1 MIAKKDEELEELRK
15 ELIEKEELK
24 EEAFGVIRSL
34 SDMALSADGYISWI
48 HCHGFN
54 AATRPKYRMFQL
66 QPKLKAEVNTHG
78 VLAGEVVEKWQRINC
93 KVAMKSTKDDVA
105 TSYAPI
111 GGSGRKPKTLLP
123 MYKKTDIDPFATPMK
138 RRVGLDSVKVSL
150 NSSDYK

>member
-1 MIAKKDEELEELRK
+1 M
-15 ELIEKEELK
+15 
-24 EEAFGVIRSL
+24 IRSL

-111 GGSGRKPKTLLP
+111 GGSGRKSKTLLP
-123 MYKKTDIDPFATPMK
+123 MYKKTDIDPNAMPV
-138 RRVGLDSVKVSL
+138 RRKVGLESMRLSL

>member
-1 MIAKKDEELEELRK
+1 MSRNEKWRLQIDNIRLKTSQETRLSGIKACSCLESSPLRRRNCNTWRKSDEEGDEGRGVRGMEVKSRK
-15 ELIEKEELK
+15 K
-24 EEAFGVIRSL
+24 
-34 SDMALSADGYISWI
+34 ALA
-48 HCHGFN
+48 
-54 AATRPKYRMFQL
+54 
-66 QPKLKAEVNTHG
+66 
-78 VLAGEVVEKWQRINC
+78 
-93 KVAMKSTKDDVA
+93 KDDVA